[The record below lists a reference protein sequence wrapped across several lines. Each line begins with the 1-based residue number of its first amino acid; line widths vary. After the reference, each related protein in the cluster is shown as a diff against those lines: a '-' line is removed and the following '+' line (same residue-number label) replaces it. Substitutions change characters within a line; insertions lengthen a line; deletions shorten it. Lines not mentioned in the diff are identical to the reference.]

1 MSRYVFVVLTN
12 AAGGRDDEFNQWY
25 NNQHLPDVLKIPGF
39 VAAQRFSIAGAQI
52 DGPTSPWRYL
62 ALYEL
67 DTDDLAGALKEL
79 AARVGTPAMV
89 MSDSLEMKGI
99 GAYVF
104 SPIAE
109 RVVAG
114 QANPPRKAS
123 AG

>member
-12 AAGGRDDEFNQWY
+12 ASGGRDSEFNEWY
-25 NNQHLPDVLKIPGF
+25 NNQHIPDVLKIPGF
-39 VAAQRFSIAGAQI
+39 VAAQRFSLAGAQM
-52 DGPTSPWRYL
+52 GGATSPWRYL

-89 MSDSLEMKGI
+89 MSDSLDMKGI

-114 QANPPRKAS
+114 QAELLKRI
-123 AG
+123 